1 MKPKKKK
8 INPIRDILKA
18 ARKESREDEI
28 NAHGKPINKTKVETS
43 HKVYKR
49 NKKVDI
55 EEQ

>member
-18 ARKESREDEI
+18 ARKESRDDEI
-28 NAHGKPINKTKVETS
+28 NAHGKPIHKTKVETS
-43 HKVYKR
+43 PKVYKR